1 MLSREENELL
11 TQVGP
16 GTPMGALMRC
26 YWLPALLAE
35 ELPEPD
41 CRPVRVR
48 LLGEDLVAFRDS
60 EGCVGLIGA
69 HCPHRGASLYFG
81 RNEECGLR
89 CVYHGWKFDV
99 TGQCVDMPSEPPES
113 SFKQKLRATAYPC
126 AERGGMIWAYLGP
139 AERTPEMP
147 RLEWMLVPPEYR
159 YVHKRFQACNYL
171 QNVEGEVDSS
181 HVSFLHRRLA
191 PDGQLAP
198 GSGQNLLARATDGAP
213 VFMVQ
218 ETDYGLAIGARRNW
232 EGDQYYWRVTQF
244 LMPTYTMI
252 PSEAGAPISFTAA
265 VPVDDTRTA
274 GYTVSWRPDRPLTE
288 EDVARIE
295 SWTGIYSEVDPRTYE
310 PLATRANDYRL
321 DRDKQRRE
329 SFTGI
334 TGIRDQDLA
343 VQEDQ
348 FGGPIADR
356 PREHLGASDTA
367 VIAMRQRLLRTVRAL
382 QQGQGP
388 REARDGDAYLIRS
401 SALLLPRSA
410 PFEEAA
416 RAGLVSSLPA

>member
-1 MLSREENELL
+1 
-11 TQVGP
+11 
-16 GTPMGALMRC
+16 
-26 YWLPALLAE
+26 
-35 ELPEPD
+35 
-41 CRPVRVR
+41 
-48 LLGEDLVAFRDS
+48 
-60 EGCVGLIGA
+60 
-69 HCPHRGASLYFG
+69 
-81 RNEECGLR
+81 
-89 CVYHGWKFDV
+89 
-99 TGQCVDMPSEPPES
+99 
-113 SFKQKLRATAYPC
+113 
-126 AERGGMIWAYLGP
+126 
-139 AERTPEMP
+139 
-147 RLEWMLVPPEYR
+147 
-159 YVHKRFQACNYL
+159 
-171 QNVEGEVDSS
+171 
-181 HVSFLHRRLA
+181 
-191 PDGQLAP
+191 
-198 GSGQNLLARATDGAP
+198 
-213 VFMVQ
+213 
-218 ETDYGLAIGARRNW
+218 
-232 EGDQYYWRVTQF
+232 
-244 LMPTYTMI
+244 
-252 PSEAGAPISFTAA
+252 
-265 VPVDDTRTA
+265 
-274 GYTVSWRPDRPLTE
+274 
-288 EDVARIE
+288 VARIE